1 MKMTVYTDGGFSS
14 INKVGSWGFVV
25 LNVDKTLCIER
36 AGIVDHHRQTSQ
48 VAEIM
53 AIKQSLTFIKETL
66 CKSECDL
73 VSKVNVTLISDSQY
87 CVNTMNEWMYGWAR
101 KEWNVD
107 KQNLDLWKSLHD
119 LKHEFKNVDLQ
130 WVKGHSGDFYNERVD
145 TLNQVA
151 LKTHIK
157 GLKV

>member
-25 LNVDKTLCIER
+25 LNEDKTLCIER

-53 AIKQSLTFIKETL
+53 AIKQSLAFIKETL
-66 CKSECDL
+66 CKGECDL

-119 LKHEFKNVDLQ
+119 LKHEFENVDLQ